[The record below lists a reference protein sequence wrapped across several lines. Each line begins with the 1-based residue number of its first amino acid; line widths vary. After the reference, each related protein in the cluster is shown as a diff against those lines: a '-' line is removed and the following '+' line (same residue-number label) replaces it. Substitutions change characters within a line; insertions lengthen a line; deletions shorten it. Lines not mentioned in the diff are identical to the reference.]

1 MVLSLGWREV
11 CQGRSDAVCHVQCLF
26 SGSVWLEGPHTAL
39 EQAEGPSD
47 GSSHRNTLCPL
58 VADTESAQSA
68 LQLLNGYKLQ
78 GKPLVIA
85 FGKSRKHLPE
95 ADSAIPSSSAAEN
108 APAT

>member
-1 MVLSLGWREV
+1 MSLWQHLLG
-11 CQGRSDAVCHVQCLF
+11 
-26 SGSVWLEGPHTAL
+26 AL
-39 EQAEGPSD
+39 CP
-47 GSSHRNTLCPL
+47 LCPL

-108 APAT
+108 APTT